1 MKRSS
6 KERLFWWISLP
17 ALAAVLVALAVM
29 QYRWSEQVSAA
40 TGAQMQS
47 SLHISM
53 LGFRQDLARELQ
65 AICLELRAAVD
76 ESGAVR
82 PALISQQFQHW
93 QQTAAHPALVEQV
106 YLWRNSASGGS
117 LLRLNSTHDQL
128 ESLSWPHEFDTLQKS
143 LTEFAPPNHQ
153 VIGMGMPLIPLGRG
167 VHAHRAARMHSGHP
181 SPLFPWFVEQSIPA
195 LVYPLRP
202 HPGGGNAGAA
212 PPASWII
219 VRLNAN
225 VLEKEIFPELAQKY
239 FRGPAG
245 LDYHVAVLAGGS
257 GQEHRIYSSDSGFA
271 EPNALASDATLNL
284 FGPPSFHRPDL
295 PGTDS
300 VASAN
305 RPMMMPGNR
314 PPQPDDRRNV
324 SADRFVRLEPLQRSR
339 DEGVWQIVVK
349 HQRGSVEAAVNGLRR
364 RHLIVSF
371 GVLLVLATTIAMV
384 MIATQ
389 RARRLAALQINFVAG
404 VSHELRTPLAVISS
418 AAENLSHGVVADQQQ
433 LQRYG
438 SSILK
443 QTRQLTQL
451 VEQVLLFAATQQK
464 QGQYLLRPVDVG
476 QVIDAALEN
485 TASMA
490 SAAGVKVERQVE
502 PGLPPAAADFAALS
516 QCLQNLITNAIKY
529 GGDGRWMNIRAAAR
543 RENGAVR
550 EIEIT
555 VEDRGI
561 GISPEEIKQIFE
573 PFYRSPAVASSN
585 VHGTGLGLPLART
598 VIEAMR
604 GRLSVTSTPGQGS
617 AFTIHLALAAGLH
630 LPDEEGAVEGRI
642 PGEPAG
648 YYP

>member
-1 MKRSS
+1 
-6 KERLFWWISLP
+6 
-17 ALAAVLVALAVM
+17 
-29 QYRWSEQVSAA
+29 
-40 TGAQMQS
+40 
-47 SLHISM
+47 
-53 LGFRQDLARELQ
+53 
-65 AICLELRAAVD
+65 
-76 ESGAVR
+76 
-82 PALISQQFQHW
+82 
-93 QQTAAHPALVEQV
+93 
-106 YLWRNSASGGS
+106 
-117 LLRLNSTHDQL
+117 
-128 ESLSWPHEFDTLQKS
+128 
-143 LTEFAPPNHQ
+143 
-153 VIGMGMPLIPLGRG
+153 
-167 VHAHRAARMHSGHP
+167 
-181 SPLFPWFVEQSIPA
+181 
-195 LVYPLRP
+195 
-202 HPGGGNAGAA
+202 
-212 PPASWII
+212 
-219 VRLNAN
+219 
-225 VLEKEIFPELAQKY
+225 
-239 FRGPAG
+239 
-245 LDYHVAVLAGGS
+245 
-257 GQEHRIYSSDSGFA
+257 
-271 EPNALASDATLNL
+271 
-284 FGPPSFHRPDL
+284 
-295 PGTDS
+295 
-300 VASAN
+300 
-305 RPMMMPGNR
+305 
-314 PPQPDDRRNV
+314 
-324 SADRFVRLEPLQRSR
+324 
-339 DEGVWQIVVK
+339 
-349 HQRGSVEAAVNGLRR
+349 VEAAVNGLRR

-371 GVLLVLATTIAMV
+371 GVLLVLAATIAMV

-418 AAENLSHGVVADQQQ
+418 AAENLFHGVVADQQQ